1 MVRNMQML
9 TEKTDYYFRFIEEI
23 EDRLDYVFNHPSL
36 DIVNTLQNIT
46 IYQVRGLG
54 GDINGIK
61 IIDNLT
67 SGSTP
72 KNLQYDEEGV
82 MFIRANNVLEDY
94 LDLDNVIKIERSFH
108 EGILKSSQLKKDDVV
123 VTMAGTIG
131 RCAMYTLDEEANIN
145 QAIASIRVNKD
156 AILPEYLSLY
166 LNSQFGQLN
175 FLKYR
180 HDVGQPNINLDEIK
194 KIKIIIPPLYIQEK
208 IVEKILTKKQ
218 EVIKAINTIALQK
231 EKVLNTIL
239 ENLDIGILD
248 GAQQY
253 FFKTGAEGKTMSFYK
268 FPDELDERLHYLFYH
283 PKYEILEELGRRYK
297 LVKLKD
303 IVSEL
308 ITRGEQPEY
317 AEEGITVIK
326 TVDLKNG
333 RIDYENC
340 LNVSEEFF
348 EKYAKNH
355 PEGVL
360 RKGDILIAS
369 TGYVSMGKVDVYERD
384 KPAMADG
391 HISIL
396 RVNTEYDPYFVTYYL
411 RCHLGQI
418 QFDKW
423 WSGSS
428 GQIEIQSEDLGEF
441 LIPESSDDGIPLDK
455 QKEIAKEIAEKLKEL
470 LEMEKQA
477 NEKWEE
483 AKKLFEKLVLEGVEN
498 GAAE

>member
-1 MVRNMQML
+1 M
-9 TEKTDYYFRFIEEI
+9 
-23 EDRLDYVFNHPSL
+23 RL
-36 DIVNTLQNIT
+36 
-46 IYQVRGLG
+46 
-54 GDINGIK
+54 
-61 IIDNLT
+61 
-67 SGSTP
+67 
-72 KNLQYDEEGV
+72 
-82 MFIRANNVLEDY
+82 
-94 LDLDNVIKIERSFH
+94 
-108 EGILKSSQLKKDDVV
+108 
-123 VTMAGTIG
+123 
-131 RCAMYTLDEEANIN
+131 
-145 QAIASIRVNKD
+145 
-156 AILPEYLSLY
+156 
-166 LNSQFGQLN
+166 
-175 FLKYR
+175 
-180 HDVGQPNINLDEIK
+180 K

-396 RVNTEYDPYFVTYYL
+396 RVNTEYDPYFVAYYL

>member
-194 KIKIIIPPLYIQEK
+194 K
-208 IVEKILTKKQ
+208 
-218 EVIKAINTIALQK
+218 N
-231 EKVLNTIL
+231 
-239 ENLDIGILD
+239 
-248 GAQQY
+248 
-253 FFKTGAEGKTMSFYK
+253 
-268 FPDELDERLHYLFYH
+268 
-283 PKYEILEELGRRYK
+283 
-297 LVKLKD
+297 
-303 IVSEL
+303 
-308 ITRGEQPEY
+308 
-317 AEEGITVIK
+317 
-326 TVDLKNG
+326 
-333 RIDYENC
+333 
-340 LNVSEEFF
+340 
-348 EKYAKNH
+348 
-355 PEGVL
+355 
-360 RKGDILIAS
+360 
-369 TGYVSMGKVDVYERD
+369 
-384 KPAMADG
+384 
-391 HISIL
+391 
-396 RVNTEYDPYFVTYYL
+396 
-411 RCHLGQI
+411 
-418 QFDKW
+418 
-423 WSGSS
+423 
-428 GQIEIQSEDLGEF
+428 
-441 LIPESSDDGIPLDK
+441 
-455 QKEIAKEIAEKLKEL
+455 
-470 LEMEKQA
+470 
-477 NEKWEE
+477 
-483 AKKLFEKLVLEGVEN
+483 
-498 GAAE
+498 